1 MSTEAATNPSPRS
14 EKSVSVQHPLS
25 ALSASELRNAA
36 AIIKASWPAHTD
48 LHFKVVTL
56 QEPPKAEVLK
66 YLEAEHS
73 GKPVPSISRKAFVN
87 YYIRNTSKF
96 HEAVVDLTSG
106 RVDSNILLG
115 PFVHANGDGD
125 EIVEIEKLVLADE
138 KVQAEIAK
146 LELPKGTVVISD
158 PWIYGSDGVG
168 DEDRLYQCFLYLRD
182 PMNSSEADSNHYAMP
197 LPISPVVSTE
207 SMRVIRVDLLPTG
220 ADNTI
225 KPVEKYKIQ
234 PPNEYIPEAQ
244 TLRTDL
250 KPLNVVQPEGAS
262 FQVEQQGTSSVISW
276 QKWNFRVGFNQRE
289 GMVLYDVRYDN
300 RSLFYRLSLSDMN
313 IPYADPRHPFHKKSA
328 FDLGDVGAGIMANNL
343 KLGCDCLGSIY
354 YLSAVLADNKG
365 DVVEMPNVVCVHE
378 QDAGIGFKHT
388 NYRTGRAVVARN
400 RELVL
405 QSIITVSNYE
415 YILAF
420 IFNQAG
426 EIDYEIRATGIL
438 STQPIDEGVEVPFGT
453 VVHPGVLAVHHQHI
467 FSLRVDPMLD
477 GYDNRLVYDEAFAM
491 PCSDFNPHGTGYYV
505 QETVVEKSGG
515 YDIAYENNRTFKI
528 QNPNVRNPIN
538 GKPVAYKIQ
547 APPFQKILSDK
558 DSFNYKRAEFSDHNI
573 YVVKHK
579 DGELY
584 AGGLYTNQSRGG
596 SGVRSWAERNENVKD
611 TDFVVYI
618 QAGINHVP
626 RIEDFPVMPCEIIKI
641 HMKPVN
647 FFDKNPALDVPPSE
661 QAFNKSSLLSEQHQ
675 QPSVTAT
682 IGEDGGTEELIIETL
697 GRVGQVLNFR
707 LVYDK
712 ETGRPKGFGFAEFAD
727 ADAAAS
733 AVRNL
738 NDYDL
743 MGRKLRVDWSNESG
757 SGDNAPSNR
766 DQNAQPT
773 MGMNGQQPAAPAP
786 AQPSSTLGPLP
797 PGVELPPN
805 LTCPDAISRTLSTL
819 PPDQLLDILSQMKG
833 LVMTDPAKA
842 TELLRQAPQL
852 AYAIFQSLLLLQLV
866 DPQILTSLVETSAA
880 PAPVAQAPPVQ
891 QVQQPPP
898 QVARPPVNYPG
909 YPPQVAPT
917 PPVPQ
922 PYAQPPQQ
930 PQAPPTDQQALYAQV
945 MALSQQ
951 QIDQL
956 QPEYRAQILQIRQ
969 MLMAGGRP

>member
-14 EKSVSVQHPLS
+14 EKSVSAQHPLS

-73 GKPVPSISRKAFVN
+73 SKPVPSISRKAFVN

-313 IPYADPRHPFHKKSA
+313 IP
-328 FDLGDVGAGIMANNL
+328 
-343 KLGCDCLGSIY
+343 
-354 YLSAVLADNKG
+354 ADNKG

-491 PCSDFNPHGTGYYV
+491 PRSDFNPHGTGYYV

-528 QNPNVRNPIN
+528 QNPNVRNPVN

-682 IGEDGGTEELIIETL
+682 IGEDGQCCALTT
-697 GRVGQVLNFR
+697 
-707 LVYDK
+707 
-712 ETGRPKGFGFAEFAD
+712 A
-727 ADAAAS
+727 
-733 AVRNL
+733 
-738 NDYDL
+738 
-743 MGRKLRVDWSNESG
+743 KL
-757 SGDNAPSNR
+757 
-766 DQNAQPT
+766 
-773 MGMNGQQPAAPAP
+773 
-786 AQPSSTLGPLP
+786 
-797 PGVELPPN
+797 
-805 LTCPDAISRTLSTL
+805 
-819 PPDQLLDILSQMKG
+819 
-833 LVMTDPAKA
+833 
-842 TELLRQAPQL
+842 
-852 AYAIFQSLLLLQLV
+852 
-866 DPQILTSLVETSAA
+866 
-880 PAPVAQAPPVQ
+880 
-891 QVQQPPP
+891 
-898 QVARPPVNYPG
+898 
-909 YPPQVAPT
+909 
-917 PPVPQ
+917 
-922 PYAQPPQQ
+922 
-930 PQAPPTDQQALYAQV
+930 
-945 MALSQQ
+945 
-951 QIDQL
+951 
-956 QPEYRAQILQIRQ
+956 
-969 MLMAGGRP
+969 

>member
-14 EKSVSVQHPLS
+14 EKSVSAQHPLS

-73 GKPVPSISRKAFVN
+73 SKPVPSISRKAFVN

-313 IPYADPRHPFHKKSA
+313 IP
-328 FDLGDVGAGIMANNL
+328 
-343 KLGCDCLGSIY
+343 
-354 YLSAVLADNKG
+354 ADNKG

-491 PCSDFNPHGTGYYV
+491 PRSDFNPHGTGYYV

-528 QNPNVRNPIN
+528 QNPNVRNPVN

-682 IGEDGGTEELIIETL
+682 IGEDG
-697 GRVGQVLNFR
+697 Q
-707 LVYDK
+707 
-712 ETGRPKGFGFAEFAD
+712 
-727 ADAAAS
+727 
-733 AVRNL
+733 
-738 NDYDL
+738 
-743 MGRKLRVDWSNESG
+743 
-757 SGDNAPSNR
+757 
-766 DQNAQPT
+766 
-773 MGMNGQQPAAPAP
+773 
-786 AQPSSTLGPLP
+786 
-797 PGVELPPN
+797 
-805 LTCPDAISRTLSTL
+805 CC
-819 PPDQLLDILSQMKG
+819 
-833 LVMTDPAKA
+833 
-842 TELLRQAPQL
+842 
-852 AYAIFQSLLLLQLV
+852 
-866 DPQILTSLVETSAA
+866 
-880 PAPVAQAPPVQ
+880 
-891 QVQQPPP
+891 
-898 QVARPPVNYPG
+898 
-909 YPPQVAPT
+909 APT
-917 PPVPQ
+917 T
-922 PYAQPPQQ
+922 AK
-930 PQAPPTDQQALYAQV
+930 L
-945 MALSQQ
+945 
-951 QIDQL
+951 
-956 QPEYRAQILQIRQ
+956 
-969 MLMAGGRP
+969 

>member
-14 EKSVSVQHPLS
+14 EKSVSAQHPLS

-73 GKPVPSISRKAFVN
+73 SKPVPSISRKAFVN

-289 GMVLYDVRYDN
+289 GMVLYDVHYDN

-313 IPYADPRHPFHKKSA
+313 IP
-328 FDLGDVGAGIMANNL
+328 
-343 KLGCDCLGSIY
+343 
-354 YLSAVLADNKG
+354 ADNKG

-491 PCSDFNPHGTGYYV
+491 PRSDFNPHGTGYYV

-528 QNPNVRNPIN
+528 QNPNVRNPVN

-682 IGEDGGTEELIIETL
+682 IGEDG
-697 GRVGQVLNFR
+697 Q
-707 LVYDK
+707 
-712 ETGRPKGFGFAEFAD
+712 
-727 ADAAAS
+727 
-733 AVRNL
+733 
-738 NDYDL
+738 
-743 MGRKLRVDWSNESG
+743 
-757 SGDNAPSNR
+757 
-766 DQNAQPT
+766 
-773 MGMNGQQPAAPAP
+773 
-786 AQPSSTLGPLP
+786 
-797 PGVELPPN
+797 
-805 LTCPDAISRTLSTL
+805 CC
-819 PPDQLLDILSQMKG
+819 
-833 LVMTDPAKA
+833 
-842 TELLRQAPQL
+842 
-852 AYAIFQSLLLLQLV
+852 
-866 DPQILTSLVETSAA
+866 
-880 PAPVAQAPPVQ
+880 
-891 QVQQPPP
+891 
-898 QVARPPVNYPG
+898 
-909 YPPQVAPT
+909 APT
-917 PPVPQ
+917 T
-922 PYAQPPQQ
+922 AK
-930 PQAPPTDQQALYAQV
+930 L
-945 MALSQQ
+945 
-951 QIDQL
+951 
-956 QPEYRAQILQIRQ
+956 
-969 MLMAGGRP
+969 